1 MSKGS
6 KIPGL
11 LHEHTYYQSKEIKD
25 SIKHISKEYLLSLIF
40 SKAIKYIF
48 LLGFSMR
55 ISKGKS
61 ET

>member
-25 SIKHISKEYLLSLIF
+25 SIKHISKEYT
-40 SKAIKYIF
+40 
-48 LLGFSMR
+48 
-55 ISKGKS
+55 KGKYS
-61 ET
+61 DN